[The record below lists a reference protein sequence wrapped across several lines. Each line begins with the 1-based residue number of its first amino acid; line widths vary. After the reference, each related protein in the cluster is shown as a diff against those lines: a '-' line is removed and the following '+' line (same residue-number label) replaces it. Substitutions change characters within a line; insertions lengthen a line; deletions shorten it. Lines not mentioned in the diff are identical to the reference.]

1 MSFDDEIVADFLME
15 SDENLE
21 TLDKCLMAIEQGEAP
36 NVDAIF
42 RAMHSIKSA
51 AGFLEIVALEKIAHS
66 AETSLSFVRDSGRTL
81 HKKDVD
87 VLIQSTGYA
96 RQILDAFKEGKNTP
110 VEDISEIMVQLKA
123 MEQRMESGEESAEND
138 VDVDTG
144 EDTSVDD
151 VEHISEDSDV
161 AVVDTDKKET
171 TETKVENPVVT
182 ASKLQ
187 TPTPVTPEASSVPT
201 GPKIA
206 SRPVRGLSS
215 PQPLQDPRPKEDAPI
230 SAPVAPVEKTLSV
243 PSPKTPAIHS
253 VAQTST
259 PVAKKVEQ
267 STNTEAPKVD
277 TPPQIKSRPV
287 RGSKSGADTVD
298 MHDDEHGDGDSKKS
312 DSKVTVSIELLDEI
326 INMVGE
332 LVVARNQ
339 IIRYVEE
346 KGLDAIKPM
355 VLPIAHLT
363 TDIQEKVMKTRM
375 RQIGSAWSR
384 YPRMIR
390 DLGKELSKQIDL
402 KMIGQ
407 ETELDRSLLTM
418 LQEPM
423 RHLLRNAVDHGLETP
438 EERKAMGKSPEGTV
452 WLKAYQASGQVVI
465 EISDDGRGLHPDK
478 ILQKAIRSGIVSPQ
492 KAEKMNVED
501 IQKLIF
507 APGFSTKE
515 TVTNI
520 SGRGVGMD
528 VVHTMIT
535 KVGGLVEIDSTVDEG
550 STFRIRLPLTLAIL
564 PALIVLSRDN
574 YFAVPQDNLLEI
586 IDIRDGLSNLRQI
599 GGAMVYYLRGQ
610 LLPLVSLSLLTE
622 NKKTDSQANINSG
635 YILVVQV
642 NSVTYGLI
650 VENLLD
656 TEEIVV
662 KPLGKELK
670 GLDIFSGVTIHGNGK
685 IAWIVD
691 AASVAVKS
699 QIEEQIATLDAQS
712 SEEEENFEDIVSILR
727 FEVPTVGSIGVD
739 ILSVLRVEQ
748 IRRSDLK
755 THGSRFVF
763 SFNKEVIP
771 VFTFGL
777 KTLEFT
783 TAFLIILDI
792 TEEGNSHKIAL
803 FAQEIHD
810 VCKQAIQV
818 TKALKEP
825 WSVGITLLDDIPT
838 AIIDSEEIFGCVV

>member
-1 MSFDDEIVADFLME
+1 
-15 SDENLE
+15 
-21 TLDKCLMAIEQGEAP
+21 
-36 NVDAIF
+36 
-42 RAMHSIKSA
+42 
-51 AGFLEIVALEKIAHS
+51 
-66 AETSLSFVRDSGRTL
+66 
-81 HKKDVD
+81 
-87 VLIQSTGYA
+87 
-96 RQILDAFKEGKNTP
+96 
-110 VEDISEIMVQLKA
+110 
-123 MEQRMESGEESAEND
+123 
-138 VDVDTG
+138 
-144 EDTSVDD
+144 
-151 VEHISEDSDV
+151 
-161 AVVDTDKKET
+161 
-171 TETKVENPVVT
+171 
-182 ASKLQ
+182 
-187 TPTPVTPEASSVPT
+187 
-201 GPKIA
+201 
-206 SRPVRGLSS
+206 
-215 PQPLQDPRPKEDAPI
+215 
-230 SAPVAPVEKTLSV
+230 
-243 PSPKTPAIHS
+243 
-253 VAQTST
+253 
-259 PVAKKVEQ
+259 
-267 STNTEAPKVD
+267 
-277 TPPQIKSRPV
+277 
-287 RGSKSGADTVD
+287 
-298 MHDDEHGDGDSKKS
+298 
-312 DSKVTVSIELLDEI
+312 
-326 INMVGE
+326 
-332 LVVARNQ
+332 
-339 IIRYVEE
+339 
-346 KGLDAIKPM
+346 
-355 VLPIAHLT
+355 
-363 TDIQEKVMKTRM
+363 
-375 RQIGSAWSR
+375 
-384 YPRMIR
+384 
-390 DLGKELSKQIDL
+390 
-402 KMIGQ
+402 
-407 ETELDRSLLTM
+407 
-418 LQEPM
+418 
-423 RHLLRNAVDHGLETP
+423 
-438 EERKAMGKSPEGTV
+438 
-452 WLKAYQASGQVVI
+452 
-465 EISDDGRGLHPDK
+465 
-478 ILQKAIRSGIVSPQ
+478 
-492 KAEKMNVED
+492 
-501 IQKLIF
+501 
-507 APGFSTKE
+507 
-515 TVTNI
+515 
-520 SGRGVGMD
+520 MD

-838 AIIDSEEIFGCVV
+838 AIIDSAEIFGCVV